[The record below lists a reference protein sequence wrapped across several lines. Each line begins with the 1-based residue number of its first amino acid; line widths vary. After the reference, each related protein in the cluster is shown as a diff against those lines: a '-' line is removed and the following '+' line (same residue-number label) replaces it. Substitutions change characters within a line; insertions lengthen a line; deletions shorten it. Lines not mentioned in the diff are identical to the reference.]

1 MSEVLVVG
9 ILHRELLLAPAH
21 DDCPLLVIGLADNQP
36 NVRLLF
42 YDEDAL
48 LGYGDDVY
56 LLDSV
61 APVHV
66 DVFEDNS
73 LAYGLDVVCRI
84 VLADM
89 PDNLVLK
96 EPHAKD
102 NNTENDYKRY
112 HAIVLLKIQMEIT
125 PPF

>member
-1 MSEVLVVG
+1 MPVVLVVG
-9 ILHRELLLAPAH
+9 ILHRELLFAPAH

-36 NVRLLF
+36 DVRLLF

-48 LGYGDDVY
+48 LGYGDDIY

-61 APVHV
+61 APVHI
-66 DVFEDNS
+66 DVLEDNP

-89 PDNLVLK
+89 PDNLVLE
-96 EPHAKD
+96 EPYAKD
-102 NNTENDYKRY
+102 NRTEDDYKRY
-112 HAIVLLKIQMEIT
+112 HVIGFLG
-125 PPF
+125 